1 MRRMKWS
8 LLGGAAVICSLM
20 LFTGEILASS
30 IRCQGRIISPGDR
43 KYEVLVKCGE
53 PDDVESREVYEYRWK
68 KRHRGAAKGKYD
80 ESYRIEIPILIET
93 WTYDFG
99 PTRLIRYLHFKN
111 DTLVNIT
118 TGERGYR

>member
-1 MRRMKWS
+1 MNRTKWS
-8 LLGGAAVICSLM
+8 LLGMIVAVCSVM
-20 LFTGEILASS
+20 LFTGEVLASS

-53 PDDVESREVYEYRWK
+53 PDDVESREVYEYRRIK
-68 KRHRGAAKGKYD
+68 NHRGVIHGKYV
-80 ESYRIEIPILIET
+80 EPYRIEIPILIET